1 MIHPDKFYRP
11 DELPDERTRQRLWR
25 GIEKQTK
32 QARSFLSFISDARSF
47 AYGIAATVLLYLS
60 TVGAITIV
68 KDSIQNAQ
76 PAVVQVDQAYQSA
89 IKAFEQIMP
98 RLVAA
103 PREQQE
109 QGGGL
114 LARKDQI
121 LMVDKAIEELRQETK
136 NNDLSPI
143 KRTRLRQLYS
153 MKLQILIDM
162 IDNGEIE
169 L

>member
-1 MIHPDKFYRP
+1 MIHPDKFYKP
-11 DELPDERTRQRLWR
+11 DELPDKRTQQRLWR
-25 GIEKQTK
+25 GIEKQIRRTRPIL
-32 QARSFLSFISDARSF
+32 AFVRDARSF

-60 TVGAITIV
+60 AVGAITIV
-68 KDSIQNAQ
+68 KDSIENAQ

-98 RLVAA
+98 QLVSS
-103 PREQQE
+103 PRAEPE
-109 QGGGL
+109 NGGEL

-121 LMVDKAIEELRQETK
+121 HMIDKAIEELRQETR
-136 NNDLSPI
+136 NNDLSPM

-153 MKLQILIDM
+153 IKLQILIDM

>member
-1 MIHPDKFYRP
+1 MIHPDKFYRN
-11 DELPDERTRQRLWR
+11 DELPDERTRQRLWK
-25 GIEKQTK
+25 GIQKRVRRT
-32 QARSFLSFISDARSF
+32 RPLPSFVRDARSF
-47 AYGIAATVLLYLS
+47 GYGIAATVLLYLS
-60 TVGAITIV
+60 AVGALTIV
-68 KDSIQNAQ
+68 KDAVQNSQ

-98 RLVAA
+98 RLASTTQSE
-103 PREQQE
+103 PDR
-109 QGGGL
+109 GGEL

-121 LMVDKAIEELRQETK
+121 HMIDKAIEEFRRET
-136 NNDLSPI
+136 NNSDLSPM